1 MKECLFFWFEV
12 FDADMRP
19 VGTSNDK
26 ETAMLMCPSG
36 GLVFAC
42 SKKVGR
48 NADGLRTVE
57 ISMVEIRSRL
67 FSSSVAACL
76 CGRRRAIQF

>member
-12 FDADMRP
+12 LDADMRP
-19 VGTSNDK
+19 VATSNDK
-26 ETAMLMCPSG
+26 ETAKLICPSG

-48 NADGLRTVE
+48 NATT
-57 ISMVEIRSRL
+57 
-67 FSSSVAACL
+67 
-76 CGRRRAIQF
+76 